1 MHVIRKVKKL
11 DDIKEFFKL
20 FKEDLKEWIEDNH
33 YVLDD
38 NRIRTQVTK

>member
-1 MHVIRKVKKL
+1 MEELHIPYSQWRRR
-11 DDIKEFFKL
+11 
-20 FKEDLKEWIEDNH
+20 KEDLKEWIEDNH